1 VATTEGTDATA
12 EPAARGDES
21 DGPSVLALA
30 SVVAY
35 KQFVLLVRYP
45 VNTATRFLTMIFF
58 FALIF
63 FGGRTVAGPDL
74 GGSLG
79 AVLVGFFVWTL
90 AFVAYARL
98 AWNVTREAQWGT
110 LERLFMSPH
119 GFGRVMWIKTGV
131 NLCFTFLWAF
141 ATLLV
146 MMLISGTW
154 LRIEPVTVLTLGLL
168 TLASIV
174 GIGFLFAGLALLYKR
189 IENVFQLVNFG
200 FLGLIAAPVET
211 YPLLKLLPLTHG
223 SYLLRRAMDDGEPL
237 WALPGTDL
245 ALLVVTSTVYLLAGY
260 YCFDRCQRRARR
272 LGLLGQ
278 Y

>member
-1 VATTEGTDATA
+1 VAPTDETEAVAGTGRA
-12 EPAARGDES
+12 GS
-21 DGPSVLALA
+21 PSTLALA
-30 SVVAY
+30 GVIAR

-58 FALIF
+58 FSLIF
-63 FGGRTVAGPDL
+63 FGGRAVAGPNL

-79 AVLVGFFVWTL
+79 SVIVGFFVWTL
-90 AFVAYARL
+90 SFVAYARL

-119 GFGRVMWIKTGV
+119 GFGRVMWVKTAV

-146 MMLISGTW
+146 MMLISGKW
-154 LRIEPVTVLTLGLL
+154 LDIEPITVVTLGLL
-168 TLASIV
+168 SLGSVV
-174 GIGFLFAGLALLYKR
+174 GIGFFFAGLALLYKR
-189 IENVFQLVNFG
+189 IENVFQLVNFA
-200 FLGLIAAPVET
+200 FLGLIAAPVDT
-211 YPLLKLLPLTHG
+211 YPWLKLLPLTQG
-223 SYLLRRAMDDGEPL
+223 SYLLRRAMDGGEPL
-237 WALPGTDL
+237 WELPVIDL
-245 ALLVVTSTVYLLAGY
+245 AVLVATAVVYLLVGY